1 MNFLEELK
9 EQQWDDFRYYH
20 QNRINQSLHLLSA
33 ICFLITYVLVFVDFT
48 AAVFFGWFAAMVPR
62 QIGHFVFE
70 PHAYDEINQMSDAE
84 KERIKVGYNLN
95 RKVVLLAVWLGSPLL
110 VWLAPGLFG
119 MVEPWANRAE
129 LLDQIALVWA
139 AIAFGAMIVR
149 TLQIFFIHGIQSGLV
164 WFVKI
169 LTEPFTN
176 LPLYGKAPLYVLKG
190 DLLDPMDYP
199 HESTAG
205 SGKA

>member
-1 MNFLEELK
+1 MTFLEELK
-9 EQQWDDFRYYH
+9 QQQWDDFRLYH

-33 ICFLITYVLVFVDFT
+33 VCFLITYALLFVDFT

-70 PHAYDEINQMSDAE
+70 PHAYDEINQMTDEE

-95 RKVVLLAVWLGSPLL
+95 RKVGLLSIWLGSPLL
-110 VWLAPGLFG
+110 VWLVPTLFG
-119 MVEPWANRAE
+119 LVEPWTTRGE
-129 LLDQIALVWA
+129 FLDHLALVWA
-139 AIAFGAMIVR
+139 AVAFGAMIVR
-149 TLQIFFIHGIQSGLV
+149 TVQIFFLHGIQSGVV

-176 LPLYGKAPLYVLKG
+176 LPLYYRAPFHVLKG

-199 HESTAG
+199 QHSPAG
-205 SGKA
+205 AGKV